1 MGYIYLITN
10 TINGKR
16 YVGQTQREDI
26 EKRWKEHKI
35 CDKYTIGRCLLNA
48 YKKHGVE
55 TFKFQI
61 ICICFDGDCNKF
73 EDEYIRKYNTLS
85 PNGYNLKSGGSHG
98 RHHPETIKLISEK
111 LKGRQLTP
119 VTDEIRRKNSQ
130 SKMGNKNHNFGKSI
144 TEERR
149 IKLSNS
155 IKKIWQERRD
165 NGTFNEYIKNSSV
178 LFSQKGHIS
187 PNRKAVGKYDDKGN
201 LLETYTSTVEAGEK
215 IGISSST
222 IACVCRGVKSYKTA
236 GGFIWKF
243 L

>member
-48 YKKHGVE
+48 YKKHGIE

-61 ICICFDGDCNKF
+61 ICVCFDEDCNKF
-73 EDEYIRKYNTLS
+73 EGEYIEKYNTLS
-85 PNGYNLKSGGSHG
+85 PKGYNLKSGGRHG

-130 SKMGNKNHNFGKSI
+130 SKMGDKNHNFGKSI

-149 IKLSNS
+149 IKLSNA
-155 IKKIWQERRD
+155 IKRIWQERRD

-178 LFSQKGHIS
+178 PFSQKGRIS
-187 PNRKAVGKYDDKGN
+187 PNRKAVGKYDDKGS
-201 LLETYTSTVEAGEK
+201 LLETYTSTVEAGLK
-215 IGISSST
+215 MGISSST